1 MLSNQLSVEIV
12 NKNIPGKCIDLDWN
26 DTKLRRLTGGQEVV
40 ILHRILRGIA
50 PRCGGKN
57 WIFIGSFLDLFISF
71 SPIFAKI
78 DTNA

>member
-57 WIFIGSFLDLFISF
+57 WIFIGYTTQFSGFVHFLFTDFR
-71 SPIFAKI
+71 K
-78 DTNA
+78 N